1 MTARRLLFALVVAG
15 SLVVLFAPAD
25 DVPGGLPP
33 GTDKV
38 VHTALFAALAWS
50 GLRAVAGPGA
60 VLAALTAYAV
70 LSEVVQGLLGRS
82 RSGTDVLADLV
93 GLALGWLLWRRT
105 RER

>member
-1 MTARRLLFALVVAG
+1 MTGRRLLFALVVAG

-33 GTDKV
+33 GTDKA
-38 VHTALFAALAWS
+38 VHVGVFAALAWS
-50 GLRAVAGPGA
+50 GLRAVERGA
-60 VLAALTAYAV
+60 WMLAALVGYAM

-93 GLALGWLLWRRT
+93 GLGLGWLLWRRGA
-105 RER
+105 RR